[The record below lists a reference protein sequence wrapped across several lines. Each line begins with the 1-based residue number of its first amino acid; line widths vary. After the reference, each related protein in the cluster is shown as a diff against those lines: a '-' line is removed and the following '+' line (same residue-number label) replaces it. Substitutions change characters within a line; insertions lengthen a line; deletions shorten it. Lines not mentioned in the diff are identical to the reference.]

1 MNSLQSPRGTHD
13 LLPENSP
20 RWRFI
25 ENTFR
30 DICARYHYGEIRTPI
45 FEATELFDR
54 SAGDSSDLVVTKQ
67 MYSFTA
73 LDGES
78 YSLRPEGTAGVVRA
92 YVQHHLNERGP
103 VCKLYYLNSH
113 FRYEAP
119 QAGRY
124 RQHHQCGIEMF
135 GADVPESDAEVL
147 ALAHDFFGALGLE
160 TLVKINSLGT
170 PESRA
175 GYVETLRK
183 YLQPYADRLSDD
195 SKKRLAINPL
205 RVFDSKDPRD
215 QEIVKAAPRLLD
227 YLEAHDADSMAH
239 FRRVLELL
247 DELQIAYQI
256 DADLVRGLDYYTR
269 TAFEWTVPKLDM
281 SIGGGGRYNGL
292 VEQLGGPP
300 TPGIGF
306 GIGLE
311 RLILA
316 LGEQVP
322 NASQLS
328 GFLVMLG
335 DEARAA
341 GPQILHRLRQSG
353 LRVDCDY
360 AGRSMKAQM
369 REANRQNAQFALI
382 LGETELAANALAVKN
397 METGDQQVLAINDA
411 IAQLQNADAD
421 NTVARYFSDQK

>member
-1 MNSLQSPRGTHD
+1 MHSLQSPRGTHD
-13 LLPENSP
+13 LLPENSA

-45 FEATELFDR
+45 FESTELFDR
-54 SAGDSSDLVVTKQ
+54 SAGASSDLVVTKQ

-92 YVQHHLNERGP
+92 YIQHNLNERGP
-103 VCKLYYLNSH
+103 ICKLYYLNSH

-135 GADVPESDAEVL
+135 GAETPESDVEVL
-147 ALAHDFFGALGLE
+147 ALAHDFFQALGLE
-160 TLVKINSLGT
+160 TIVKINSLGT

-175 GYVETLRK
+175 GYTEELRA
-183 YLQPYADRLSDD
+183 YLQPHAARLSPD
-195 SKKRLAINPL
+195 SQQRLEINPL

-215 QEIVKAAPRLLD
+215 AEIVKAAPRLLD
-227 YLEAHDADSMAH
+227 YLKHNDLESMAH
-239 FRRVLELL
+239 FARVLQLL

-269 TAFEWTVPKLDM
+269 TAFEWTTPKLGV

-316 LGEQVP
+316 LGDELP
-322 NASQLS
+322 DARTLT

-353 LRVDCDY
+353 VRADCDY

-369 REANRQNAQFALI
+369 REANRQNARFALI
-382 LGETELAANALAVKN
+382 LGEDELAQNALAVKN
-397 METGDQQVLAINDA
+397 METGEQQVLAMDDA

-421 NTVARYFSDQK
+421 DTVARYFGEEN